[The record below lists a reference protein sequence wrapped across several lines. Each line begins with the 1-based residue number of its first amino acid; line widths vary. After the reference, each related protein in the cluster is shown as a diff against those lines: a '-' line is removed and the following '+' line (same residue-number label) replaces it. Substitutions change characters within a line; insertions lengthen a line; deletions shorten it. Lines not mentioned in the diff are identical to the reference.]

1 MASLEELIEEYI
13 CPEKVMFTYGKEK
26 KIELIYEK
34 NKDKEENKIRDN
46 ILEKLLFLI
55 ENEDYED
62 YEENEKGHREET
74 YKEYEK
80 KSHSTYVNN
89 VRSSNHVLSKDIFDM
104 CPYKIKKWPNNNL
117 IKIITILKKYYFCSE
132 NMKRGSSINLVTQLL
147 ERIDICD
154 MPLDYFE
161 SIIYFFIKKIED
173 WHCINGVVNF
183 FFLMFEK
190 YEHVLKR
197 IYYDNEI
204 TELYKNL
211 FIYKN
216 KEKRTK
222 NKNENENEN
231 ELYIHNDVTIGDN
244 NNNNNN
250 DGNNNNNNNH
260 YVGDLRTMNCFND
273 EEENDKIDALME
285 KDILYEKCGVNVNC
299 CGSDGN
305 YEDGNYEDD
314 KCLSS
319 FDEYESDY
327 DNNFYAEPSDY
338 NSSDE
343 EDYIQVRRINKEQDE
358 GEGLCIVYNILKKLF
373 KHIHA
378 PSYLQGIRLN
388 YYKIIL
394 ISLEK
399 FRNEIITV
407 PNFIN
412 KIQVQLENESDPRN
426 ILILFDIIYL
436 LCNAYIS
443 PLETSEDFISI
454 NEYHLYEQRDDE
466 IIKVVKSNDDDG
478 DVPKSNNN
486 NNNNDD
492 NNDDDNNDDDNNDD
506 EDVLKS
512 NNNNNNNNNNN
523 EKRKKEYINDESL
536 FTYDKE
542 TNYLKSLID
551 ISFYYFPIEFINND
565 GRYDSITEENLEE
578 SFFRCLLSNK
588 RLGAYV
594 IMNILDQFYN
604 SENDEISEKNL
615 KSILRALEVCV
626 PYYGCECASKFITTV
641 VGLIDLECVENNS
654 TDKMVS
660 YFIDI
665 LLVFIN
671 ILNKEPIST
680 KYNIFNKYLSS
691 MFKKIQKYVI
701 LHKSTY
707 ENRTYNINEIVEI
720 LKGNKE
726 IHKNGDNNKKYIYD
740 DNHKKYIYD
749 DNHKKYIYDESKM
762 VVDMKEDTYR
772 IINSYD
778 YSSHNSSDNEDNN
791 NNYFINTN
799 EHNKNNMYGSDE
811 SDKNIFTIIKE
822 KNEIEKIKEK
832 KQKEKKK
839 NRIKLDKFPVLQKI
853 LISISKE
860 NNYIFLYIL
869 YTIVKPILKECYYL
883 ICFLTS
889 QNEVM
894 KKYMKKIND
903 NNKNDNNKNN
913 KNGNNKNNKNGNN
926 KKSNNNNNNL
936 CSNED
941 KKFFTRNEKEE
952 EESKYNI
959 RIKKLFNILT
969 SYINFVNNILENSV
983 ETYKVIK
990 YNIYFLNEIYI
1001 VREII
1006 RIGGDLFVNK
1016 YHECGL
1022 ELFNILINLIC
1033 IHNNDNVLQKEL
1045 NFDDDNLSIYLI
1057 NTIISFFSI
1066 VGFNNELIQISE
1078 YKKKEV
1084 YLYYKCYNKLYNL
1097 KIDNNS
1103 FNYTDLWRE
1112 HILQN
1117 SFNFMED
1124 IRKNN
1129 EENVLN
1135 QNCEFNKN
1143 TLLFFLSL
1151 INKIIKY
1158 KYMHIKNY
1166 LNTMLINMSLFIL
1179 KIYVCKEEHMDS
1191 YIELLK
1197 KLCPMDNITY
1207 IIFVITNISSF
1218 ILHYFYKD
1226 VQRFKEDYIC
1236 IRSGD
1241 NICGDKICGMW

>member
-204 TELYKNL
+204 TELK
-211 FIYKN
+211 
-216 KEKRTK
+216 KELKIK
-222 NKNENENEN
+222 IKMKMKMN
-231 ELYIHNDVTIGDN
+231 Y

-299 CGSDGN
+299 CGSDGNYEDGNYEDGN

-492 NNDDDNNDDDNNDD
+492 NNDD
-506 EDVLKS
+506 
-512 NNNNNNNNNNN
+512 
-523 EKRKKEYINDESL
+523 I
-536 FTYDKE
+536 
-542 TNYLKSLID
+542 
-551 ISFYYFPIEFINND
+551 
-565 GRYDSITEENLEE
+565 
-578 SFFRCLLSNK
+578 
-588 RLGAYV
+588 
-594 IMNILDQFYN
+594 
-604 SENDEISEKNL
+604 
-615 KSILRALEVCV
+615 
-626 PYYGCECASKFITTV
+626 
-641 VGLIDLECVENNS
+641 
-654 TDKMVS
+654 
-660 YFIDI
+660 
-665 LLVFIN
+665 
-671 ILNKEPIST
+671 
-680 KYNIFNKYLSS
+680 
-691 MFKKIQKYVI
+691 
-701 LHKSTY
+701 
-707 ENRTYNINEIVEI
+707 
-720 LKGNKE
+720 
-726 IHKNGDNNKKYIYD
+726 
-740 DNHKKYIYD
+740 
-749 DNHKKYIYDESKM
+749 
-762 VVDMKEDTYR
+762 
-772 IINSYD
+772 
-778 YSSHNSSDNEDNN
+778 
-791 NNYFINTN
+791 
-799 EHNKNNMYGSDE
+799 
-811 SDKNIFTIIKE
+811 KNIYMMIIIK
-822 KNEIEKIKEK
+822 
-832 KQKEKKK
+832 
-839 NRIKLDKFPVLQKI
+839 
-853 LISISKE
+853 
-860 NNYIFLYIL
+860 
-869 YTIVKPILKECYYL
+869 
-883 ICFLTS
+883 
-889 QNEVM
+889 
-894 KKYMKKIND
+894 
-903 NNKNDNNKNN
+903 
-913 KNGNNKNNKNGNN
+913 
-926 KKSNNNNNNL
+926 
-936 CSNED
+936 
-941 KKFFTRNEKEE
+941 
-952 EESKYNI
+952 
-959 RIKKLFNILT
+959 
-969 SYINFVNNILENSV
+969 
-983 ETYKVIK
+983 
-990 YNIYFLNEIYI
+990 NIYMMI
-1001 VREII
+1001 
-1006 RIGGDLFVNK
+1006 
-1016 YHECGL
+1016 
-1022 ELFNILINLIC
+1022 
-1033 IHNNDNVLQKEL
+1033 
-1045 NFDDDNLSIYLI
+1045 
-1057 NTIISFFSI
+1057 
-1066 VGFNNELIQISE
+1066 
-1078 YKKKEV
+1078 
-1084 YLYYKCYNKLYNL
+1084 
-1097 KIDNNS
+1097 
-1103 FNYTDLWRE
+1103 
-1112 HILQN
+1112 
-1117 SFNFMED
+1117 
-1124 IRKNN
+1124 
-1129 EENVLN
+1129 
-1135 QNCEFNKN
+1135 
-1143 TLLFFLSL
+1143 
-1151 INKIIKY
+1151 IIKNI
-1158 KYMHIKNY
+1158 YMMIIIKN
-1166 LNTMLINMSLFIL
+1166 
-1179 KIYVCKEEHMDS
+1179 IYMMNPKW
-1191 YIELLK
+1191 L
-1197 KLCPMDNITY
+1197 
-1207 IIFVITNISSF
+1207 
-1218 ILHYFYKD
+1218 
-1226 VQRFKEDYIC
+1226 
-1236 IRSGD
+1236 
-1241 NICGDKICGMW
+1241 